1 MKTFRFAIMGA
12 GNIAVKFCG
21 AVQLLENCTVAAVA
35 SKSMERAQQFA
46 QKQQIAAY
54 YDDYEKM
61 LIQEK
66 PDCVYI
72 ATTPD
77 SHYALAK
84 LCVQHGVPVLC
95 EKAMFQSSAQAKDVF
110 EEAEKKG
117 VFVMEAMWSRFLPA
131 TKTALQWMQDGR
143 IGEANCISV
152 TCGWAFDRIQNR
164 RNFVPELG
172 GGAAFDLTV
181 YNYELATWFFG
192 DEILE
197 KQIVTT
203 WDAFGADMF
212 NQVTLKYKDR
222 LAVLLAGCE
231 SVLPEGLILSG
242 TKGRI
247 VIPHAHY
254 GSEVFLYDRD
264 GSLIEHFIDTETENG
279 FVYEIAEVM
288 ACIREGKTQSEVVP
302 HRDTIA
308 CAELF
313 DAIYAQKGAKRL

>member
-1 MKTFRFAIMGA
+1 MKTFKFAVMGA
-12 GNIAVKFCG
+12 GNIAVKFCD
-21 AVQLLENCTVAAVA
+21 AVQRLENCTVAAVA

-46 QKQQIAAY
+46 QKQQISAY
-54 YDDYEKM
+54 YDNYEEM

-77 SHYALAK
+77 SHYALTK
-84 LCVQHGVPVLC
+84 LCVQHRVPVLC
-95 EKAMFQSSAQAKDVF
+95 EKAMFQSSVQAKDAF
-110 EEAEKKG
+110 EEAEKAG
-117 VFVMEAMWSRFLPA
+117 VFVMEAMWSRFLPP
-131 TKTALQWMQDGR
+131 TKKAMEWMKDGK
-143 IGEANCISV
+143 IGEANCIYV
-152 TCGWAFDRIQNR
+152 TCGCSFDRVQNR
-164 RNFVPELG
+164 RNFAPELG

-197 KQIVTT
+197 KGIITT
-203 WDAFGADMF
+203 WDAYGVDMF

-222 LAVLLAGCE
+222 LAVLVAGCE
-231 SVLPEGLILSG
+231 SALQEGLIISG
-242 TKGRI
+242 TEGRL

-254 GSEVFLYDRD
+254 GSEAFLYDRS
-264 GSLIEHFIDTETENG
+264 GNPIEHFVDTETENG
-279 FVYEIAEVM
+279 FVYEIKEVM
-288 ACIREGKTQSEVVP
+288 TCIQEGKIESEIVP

-313 DAIYAQKGAKRL
+313 DEIYAQQENR

>member
-1 MKTFRFAIMGA
+1 MKTFKFAVMGA
-12 GNIAVKFCG
+12 GNIAVKFCD
-21 AVQLLENCTVAAVA
+21 AVQRLENCTVAAVA

-46 QKQQIAAY
+46 QKQQISAY
-54 YDDYEKM
+54 YDNYEEM

-77 SHYALAK
+77 SHYALTK
-84 LCVQHGVPVLC
+84 LCVQHRVPVLC
-95 EKAMFQSSAQAKDVF
+95 EKAMFQSSVQAKDAF
-110 EEAEKKG
+110 EEAEKAG
-117 VFVMEAMWSRFLPA
+117 VFVMEAMWSRFLPP
-131 TKTALQWMQDGR
+131 TKKAMEWMKDGK
-143 IGEANCISV
+143 IGEANCIYV
-152 TCGWAFDRIQNR
+152 TCGCSFDRVQNR
-164 RNFVPELG
+164 RNFAPELG

-197 KQIVTT
+197 KGIITT
-203 WDAFGADMF
+203 WDAYGVDMF

-222 LAVLLAGCE
+222 LAVLVSGCE
-231 SVLPEGLILSG
+231 SALQEGLIISG
-242 TKGRI
+242 TEGRL

-254 GSEVFLYDRD
+254 GSEAFLYDRS
-264 GSLIEHFIDTETENG
+264 GNLIEHFVDTETENG
-279 FVYEIAEVM
+279 FVYEIKEVM
-288 ACIREGKTQSEVVP
+288 TCIQEGKIESEIVP

-313 DAIYAQKGAKRL
+313 DEIYAQQENR